1 MFMSV
6 VSSAIKMGGVVLKKA
21 SGIKAGILSAFIWG
35 SGQFLNRHYTKG
47 IFFLIAQIVFV
58 MCLPSIYEGIRGFV
72 TLGEKA
78 TIIEGSKVIHGD
90 NSIILMLLGI
100 VWLFIGIVFLC
111 IYIANI
117 RDAAIYYRQRKEGKD
132 VLEDKEW
139 FNRFKERSFP
149 YIMLIPSVVLILLF
163 VAVPIIFGFLIA
175 FTNYSAPD
183 HLPPKNLV
191 SWVGLKNF
199 LDMFRLPMWND
210 TFWGVLTWTVI
221 WAIISTLTSYFGGLG
236 VACLVNSRRVKFKK
250 FWRTIYILPWAIPGM
265 ISLLVFRNMFNGQFG
280 PINTYLRKIGAITQ
294 NIPWLSDPL
303 LAKIVIIVVNF
314 WLGFPY
320 FMAMSTG
327 VMTNI
332 SPELL
337 EAARIDGATP
347 RQEFRYITLPLVL
360 YATATLLIMSFAGN
374 FNNFNVIYFLTDGN
388 PINPNYKFA
397 GSTDILI
404 TWIYKLTRDN
414 RQFHMASVMSILVF
428 IVIATI
434 STWNFLRT
442 KAFKEEDM
450 LQ

>member
-1 MFMSV
+1 MKKTS
-6 VSSAIKMGGVVLKKA
+6 GV
-21 SGIKAGILSAFIWG
+21 KAGIASAILWG
-35 SGQFLNRHYTKG
+35 SGQFLNRQYIKG
-47 IFFLIAQIVFV
+47 IFFLIAQIVFLL
-58 MCLPSIYEGIRGFV
+58 CLTPMYEGIRGFI

-78 TIIEGSKVIHGD
+78 MIIEGSKVTHGD
-90 NSIILMLLGI
+90 NSLILLLFGI
-100 VWLFIGIVFLC
+100 VWLIIAILFLF

-117 RDAAIYYRQRKEGKD
+117 RDAVICYRNRMDEKEQPAIG
-132 VLEDKEW
+132 EW
-139 FNRFKERSFP
+139 SNVFKERSFP
-149 YIMLIPSVVLILLF
+149 YIMLIPAVILLLLF
-163 VAVPIIFGFLIA
+163 VAVPIIFGFSIA

-191 SWVGLKNF
+191 SWVGFKNF
-199 LDMFRLPMWND
+199 FDMFKLPMWNS
-210 TFWGVLTWTVI
+210 TFWGVLAWTII
-221 WAIISTLTSYFGGLG
+221 WAVISTVTCFFGGFA
-236 VACLVNSRRVKFKK
+236 VALLVNNRRVKYRK

-280 PINTYLRKIGAITQ
+280 PINTFLRKVGVISQ
-294 NIPWLSDPL
+294 NIPWLSDPI
-303 LAKIVIIVVNF
+303 LAKIVIIFVNF

-320 FMAMSTG
+320 FMAMISG
-327 VMTNI
+327 VITNI

-337 EAARIDGATP
+337 EAARIDGATNK
-347 RQEFRYITLPLVL
+347 QEFRYITLPLVL
-360 YATATLLIMSFAGN
+360 YATAPLLVMSFAGN

-388 PINPNYKFA
+388 PINPSYMYA

-414 RQFHMASVMSILVF
+414 RQFHMASVLSILVF
-428 IVIATI
+428 VVIATI